1 MRLTLWLPQAA
12 CRETAVTVVTRHQSE
27 YPFCNSANHKA
38 GNNIARPMR
47 QQHDPRQDQSCA
59 DAPHHIALLRGKRTG
74 RGSQR
79 PDMHG
84 MAGWKCIE
92 PLA

>member
-74 RGSQR
+74 GRSQR
-79 PDMHG
+79 PNVHG
-84 MAGWKCIE
+84 MT
-92 PLA
+92 